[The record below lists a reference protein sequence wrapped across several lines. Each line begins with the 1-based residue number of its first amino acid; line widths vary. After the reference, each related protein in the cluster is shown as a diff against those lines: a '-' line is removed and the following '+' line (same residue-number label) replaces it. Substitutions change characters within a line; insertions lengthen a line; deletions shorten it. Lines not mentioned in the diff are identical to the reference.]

1 MVPVRAKERTLVLIK
16 PDAMEKRLRLP
27 IIQEYLNY
35 GLEIEKVK
43 TLKMSEEPAKK
54 FYEEHNGKPYFT
66 GLIRHTISGPIVA
79 LVISGKE
86 AIRRV
91 RELNGATNP
100 ANAKKGTIRQ
110 LYGEPNGG
118 PRNAVHGSDSAQSAE
133 REIRLIFGEEYY

>member
-16 PDAMEKRLRLP
+16 PDAVEKMARLP

-43 TLKMSEEPAKK
+43 TLKMSEELAKE
-54 FYEEHNGKPYFT
+54 FYKDHDGKPYFS
-66 GLIRHTISGPIVA
+66 GLIQHTISGPIVA

-100 ANAKKGTIRQ
+100 ANARKGTVRQ

-118 PRNAVHGSDSAQSAE
+118 PRNAVHSSDLPQSAE
-133 REIRLIFGEEYY
+133 REIRLIFGEIS

>member
-27 IIQEYLNY
+27 IIQEYLNI
-35 GLEIEKVK
+35 GLAIEKAK
-43 TLKMSEEPAKK
+43 TLKMSEELAKE
-54 FYEEHNGKPYFT
+54 FYKDHDGKPYFF
-66 GLIRHTISGPIVA
+66 GLIQHTISGPIVA

-100 ANAKKGTIRQ
+100 ANARKGTVRQ

-118 PRNAVHGSDSAQSAE
+118 PRNAVHSSDLPQSAE
-133 REIRLIFGEEYY
+133 REIRLIFGEIS